1 MPNHKGRISGY
12 LITGWTDWFGCKL
25 FLNCKN
31 YMQNYANMTFGI
43 LPLIYDAH
51 LKCLFCL
58 TMCVSIKRYN
68 LSGKIV
74 NELI

>member
-1 MPNHKGRISGY
+1 
-12 LITGWTDWFGCKL
+12 
-25 FLNCKN
+25 
-31 YMQNYANMTFGI
+31 MQNYANMTFGI